1 MTQHKWQMVML
12 PEVEWELIKTT
23 QLEILNMLK
32 ILDRKEN
39 IRSIKQYLPA
49 LEFMKAV
56 NIKRSKFDQLV
67 KTNQVKVIRKGR
79 KLYVPSNEIE
89 KYFFNS

>member
-1 MTQHKWQMVML
+1 ML
-12 PEVEWELIKTT
+12 PEEEWEIIKAT
-23 QLEILNMLK
+23 QLEILNILK
-32 ILDRKEN
+32 TQGRKEN
-39 IRSIKQYLPA
+39 ISSIKQYLPA

-67 KTNQVKVIRKGR
+67 KSNQVKVIRKGR

-89 KYFFNS
+89 KYFSNS